1 MKKLL
6 ALIKKLYYD
15 RRIRFLFV
23 GCLNTAVG
31 VGFDMLF
38 RYLGLHYAFASA
50 LGTIIGTVH
59 SYFWNKYF
67 TYSQK
72 KKSFWEAVRFVSVYA
87 VVYALS
93 VLLQYVLIDLNGL
106 NKYLAGILSTFVT
119 TLVSYFG
126 HTYFSFRQKKKSK
139 ETSEDKKNMEIRI
152 ADYIADFL
160 VENGISHL
168 FSVPGGGAMHLNDA
182 FGHKDGLSVVFNH
195 HEQACALAAEGYIR
209 ATGKLPA
216 VCVTTGPGG
225 TNALTGVMGSWMDS
239 IPMLVI
245 SGQVKFSV
253 TIASCPEVPLRQLGD
268 QEFNIVDCVRCM
280 TKYAVMITD
289 PLTVK
294 YHLKKALY
302 IATHGRPGPVWLD
315 IPLNVQ
321 AAKIRPEELIDYD
334 ENEDK
339 ALLPPEPDKARLEE
353 LLGRISHAKRPV
365 ILAGEAIRMVGMQKE
380 LFELAD
386 KLKIPVVTA
395 WNAHDLMPDDNPY
408 YCGRPGTVGTRG
420 GNIVLQSSDLLLSL
434 GCRMNIRQISFNYE
448 NFAKNAYL
456 AAVDIDQAELDKPTL
471 HVDMKIRADIRDVL
485 KSLLSLPYEEKGQ
498 HEKWLAHARAMDK
511 KYPAALPEYYE
522 KKTPVNPYVFMYELS
537 KLLPE
542 GQITVTGNGSACV
555 CSFQAMIVKTGQRL
569 FTNSGSATMG
579 YGVPAA
585 IGAAFASGNK
595 GNVVCLDG
603 DGSVQMNL
611 QELQTIVHHGLNI
624 KLFWLNNDGYHSMR
638 QTQTNLFGGRFSGVN
653 KDSGISFPK
662 AEKIAGAYDIP
673 FFRIENTDTV
683 SSIIEK
689 VLAVKGPVL
698 CEVVLDETQFF
709 APKLSSKVYPDGK
722 IVSPSLEDMYPF
734 LPEEELKADMEGE

>member
-1 MKKLL
+1 MGKVWPLV
-6 ALIKKLYYD
+6 KKLYHD
-15 RRIRFLFV
+15 RRVRFLFV
-23 GCLNTAVG
+23 GCLNTVVG
-31 VGFDMLF
+31 TGFDMLF
-38 RYLGLHYAFASA
+38 RFLGVHYALSSA
-50 LGTIIGTVH
+50 LGTVIGTIH

-72 KKSFWEAVRFVSVYA
+72 KKSFAEAVRFVLVYA
-87 VVYALS
+87 LIYGLS
-93 VLLQYVLIDLNGL
+93 VLLQYVLIDRNGM

-126 HTYFSFRQKKKSK
+126 HTYFTFRQKKKQSA
-139 ETSEDKKNMEIRI
+139 TEDKGKMEVRV

-160 VENGISHL
+160 TENGISHL

-182 FGHKDGLSVVFNH
+182 FGHKEGLTVIYNH
-195 HEQACALAAEGYIR
+195 HEQACTLAAEGYVR

-225 TNALTGVMGSWMDS
+225 TNAVTGVMGSWVDS
-239 IPMLVI
+239 IPMFVI

-253 TIASCPEVPLRQLGD
+253 TIASCPEIPLRQLGD
-268 QEFNIVDCVRCM
+268 QEFNILDCVRCM
-280 TKYAVMITD
+280 TKYCAMVTD
-289 PLTVK
+289 PLTVR

-321 AAKIRPEELIDYD
+321 AAKIDPAALADYD
-334 ENEDK
+334 EKED
-339 ALLPPEPDKARLEE
+339 AGELPPPPDKGVLAG
-353 LLGRISHAKRPV
+353 LLGKIAAAKRPV
-365 ILAGEAIRMVGMQKE
+365 ILAGEAIRMVGMQEE
-380 LFELAD
+380 LLRLAD

-395 WNAHDLMPDDNPY
+395 WNAHDLVPDDNPY

-420 GNIVLQSSDLLLSL
+420 GNIVVQSSDLLFSL

-471 HVDMKIRADIRDVL
+471 SVDLKIRADVRDVL
-485 KSLLSLPYEEKGQ
+485 KALLELPYDERGQ
-498 HEKWLAHARAMDK
+498 HEKWLAHSRAMNA
-511 KYPAALPEYYE
+511 KYPAALPAYYE

-542 GQITVTGNGSACV
+542 GQLTVSGNGSACV
-555 CSFQAMIVKTGQRL
+555 CSFQAMIIKKGQRL

-579 YGVPAA
+579 YGIPAAVGAA
-585 IGAAFASGNK
+585 IGSGNK
-595 GNVVCLDG
+595 NTVCLDG
-603 DGSVQMNL
+603 DGSIQMNI
-611 QELQTIVHHGLNI
+611 QELQTIVHHRLNI

-653 KDSGISFPK
+653 KDSGISFPA
-662 AEKIAGAYDIP
+662 AEKIAWAYGIP
-673 FFRIENTDTV
+673 FYRIDNTDTM
-683 SSIIEK
+683 SATIEK
-689 VLAVKGPVL
+689 VLAAEGPVV
-698 CEVVLDETQFF
+698 CEVLLDKTQFF
-709 APKLSSKVYPDGK
+709 APKLSSKVYPDGH

-734 LPEEELKADMEGE
+734 LPEEELKEDMTF

>member
-1 MKKLL
+1 MNKLL

-23 GCLNTAVG
+23 GCLNTVVG

-38 RYLGLHYAFASA
+38 RFWGVHYALSSA
-50 LGTIIGTVH
+50 LGTIIGTLH

-72 KKSFWEAVRFVSVYA
+72 KKSFWEAVRFVLVYA
-87 VVYALS
+87 VIYVLS
-93 VLLQYVLIDLNGL
+93 IFLQYLMIDRNGM

-126 HTYFSFRQKKKSK
+126 HTYFTFRQKRKQSGT
-139 ETSEDKKNMEIRI
+139 ELREDKNMEIRV

-160 VENGISHL
+160 VENGIAHL

-182 FGHKDGLSVVFNH
+182 FGHKEGLHVIYNH
-195 HEQACALAAEGYIR
+195 HEQACALAAEGYVR

-225 TNALTGVMGSWMDS
+225 TNAVTGVMGSWVDS
-239 IPMLVI
+239 IPMFVI

-253 TIASCPEVPLRQLGD
+253 TIASTDVPLRQLGD
-268 QEFNIVDCVRCM
+268 QEFNILDCVRCM
-280 TKYAVMITD
+280 TKYCAMVTD
-289 PLTVK
+289 PLTIR

-302 IATHGRPGPVWLD
+302 IAAYGRPGPVWLD

-321 AAKIRPEELIDYD
+321 ASKIRVEDLVDYD
-334 ENEDK
+334 ERED
-339 ALLPPEPDKARLEE
+339 ARELPPPADDAQLKE
-353 LLGRISHAKRPV
+353 LLERIAAAKRPV
-365 ILAGEAIRMVGMQKE
+365 ILAGEAIRMVGMKE
-380 LFELAD
+380 EFLRLAE
-386 KLKIPVVTA
+386 KLKVPVVTA
-395 WNAHDLMPDDNPY
+395 WNAHDLVPDDNPY

-434 GCRMNIRQISFNYE
+434 GCRMNLRQISFNYE

-471 HVDMKIRADIRDVL
+471 HVDMKIHADVREVL
-485 KSLLSLPYEEKGQ
+485 RKLLEMNYEERGQ
-498 HEKWLAHARAMDK
+498 HREWLAHSRAVDK
-511 KYPAALPEYYE
+511 KYPAALPEYYR
-522 KKTPVNPYVFMYELS
+522 KKSPVNPYVFMYELS
-537 KLLPE
+537 KHLPDD
-542 GQITVTGNGSACV
+542 QLTVTGNGSACV
-555 CSFQAMIVKTGQRL
+555 CSFQAMIVKKDQRL

-579 YGVPAA
+579 YGIPAA
-585 IGAAFASGNK
+585 VGATIAAGNK
-595 GNVVCLDG
+595 KNTICLDG
-603 DGSVQMNL
+603 DGSIQMNL
-611 QELQTIVHHGLNI
+611 QELQTIRHHGLNI

-653 KDSGISFPK
+653 KDSGISFPQ

-673 FFRIENTDTV
+673 YFLIDNLDTMDEV
-683 SSIIEK
+683 IDK
-689 VLAVKGPVL
+689 ALAASGPVI
-698 CEVVLDETQFF
+698 CEVLLDKTQFF

-734 LPEEELKADMEGE
+734 LPEEELKADMGE